1 MNEQEKNN
9 LIPILSLEEIH
20 YNKVYLSKNDIE
32 QIQSILSKLNV
43 KFIHKALI
51 LSSFMYDC
59 DPNNVLSYCQNNN
72 KGAKNLRQYSNIRN
86 ARYIWINLLIDVGCM
101 TINDISK
108 YSNIPLHKI
117 KRYVADFKRLALF
130 GTLLLDK
137 YNAAKEVLLNM
148 KT

>member
-51 LSSFMYDC
+51 LSAFMYDC

-72 KGAKNLRQYSNIRN
+72 KGAKRQHSNIRN

-101 TINDISK
+101 TLNDISK

-137 YNAAKEVLLNM
+137 YNAAKEVLLKM

>member
-1 MNEQEKNN
+1 MNEQENNN

-43 KFIHKALI
+43 QYIHKALI

-72 KGAKNLRQYSNIRN
+72 KGAKNLRQHSNIRN